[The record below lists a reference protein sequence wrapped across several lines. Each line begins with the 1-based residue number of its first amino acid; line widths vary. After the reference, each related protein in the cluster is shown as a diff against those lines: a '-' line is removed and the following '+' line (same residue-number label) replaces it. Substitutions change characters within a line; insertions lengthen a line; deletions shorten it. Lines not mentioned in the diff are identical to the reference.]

1 MVLAKNSV
9 TAPSDFD
16 FGVEG
21 LGFIREQ
28 RYLAGSEELLYRVG
42 ARNRI
47 DQLVPFA
54 AHRSE
59 GELLAAP
66 VNNS

>member
-1 MVLAKNSV
+1 MVLAKNLV
-9 TAPSDFD
+9 TAPSD
-16 FGVEG
+16 

-66 VNNS
+66 VNDS